1 MVFELDLTT
10 NVFHSF
16 AEYLYG
22 NNMVEQQNWEEG
34 KYYLSSLNFGGLED
48 TSSFEVRSPKKIW
61 SKIICITEYI
71 LQLVLCISDFGILMK
86 IWPNCWF
93 SKMGLECHK
102 MKF

>member
-1 MVFELDLTT
+1 MVFEFDLTT

-48 TSSFEVRSPKKIW
+48 ASSFQANK
-61 SKIICITEYI
+61 
-71 LQLVLCISDFGILMK
+71 G
-86 IWPNCWF
+86 
-93 SKMGLECHK
+93 
-102 MKF
+102 